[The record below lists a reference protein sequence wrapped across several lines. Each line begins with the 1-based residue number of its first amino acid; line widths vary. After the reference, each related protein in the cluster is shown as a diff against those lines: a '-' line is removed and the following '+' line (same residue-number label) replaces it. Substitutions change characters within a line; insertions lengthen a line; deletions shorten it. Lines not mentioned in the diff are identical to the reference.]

1 MNKKKKNVPKYIYI
15 KDDLINRINDS
26 EYNEGDFLPTEES
39 LSELYGVS
47 RITIRKAL
55 DELTKYGYIKK
66 NRGSGSIVINKKG
79 QIKSP
84 YLKSFTEEMEEKHKE
99 IETKV
104 MSFKII
110 KASEEISK
118 LIDVAVDSQV
128 YLIERLRI
136 ASGIPM
142 IFVRSYMEVE
152 KNKDLTLQDLER
164 SKFEYAKKKGYDID
178 CSIQNIDA
186 ISANDFIAKVL
197 NIEPGTPLIK
207 SRNLIWL
214 KDNTIFDYS
223 EVYMNPQEYQL
234 VVVKE

>member
-152 KNKDLTLQDLER
+152 KNKDLTLQDLEK
-164 SKFEYAKKKGYDID
+164 SKFEYAKRKGYDID

-186 ISANDFIAKVL
+186 IAANDFIAKVL
-197 NIEPGTPLIK
+197 NIELGTPLIK

-223 EVYMNPQEYQL
+223 EVYMNPHEYQL